1 MSGGFGNIPV
11 VDPFILLRSGEKLNT
26 PDLSKLSP
34 EEKKAKL
41 KEIAGQFEEVFIET
55 LLKTAREA
63 EKIIKK
69 DEDNYGLNLGFYR
82 EMQDYYLSQ
91 SIVAS
96 GGLGLQDLIV
106 EQLMDKLNLTQNSDN
121 PLKEKKQIIKNTK
134 DIKTDLNFHL
144 NFIPPVKGRISSP
157 FGWRIDP
164 FTGKKAYHKGI
175 DIKAPE
181 GTPVHSAEAG
191 KVVFAGEK
199 GGYGNLII
207 LEHKNGVKTYY
218 AHLKDIKVKIG
229 EEVDR
234 GMIIVDVGSTGRSTG
249 PHLHFEVRQGDRVYN
264 PLQKLSIFKFYENI
278 PNKRV
283 DNYDKRRIL

>member
-11 VDPFILLRSGEKLNT
+11 VDPFVLLRSSEKLNT

-41 KEIAGQFEEVFIET
+41 KKIAGQFEEVFIET

-69 DEDNYGLNLGFYR
+69 DEDNYGLNLGFYK

-91 SIVAS
+91 SIVAN

-106 EQLMDKLNLTQNSDN
+106 EQLMDKLNLTQNSNN
-121 PLKEKKQIIKNTK
+121 PLKEKKQILKHTR
-134 DIKTDLNFHL
+134 DMKTELNFHL
-144 NFIPPVKGRISSP
+144 HLTPPVKGNISSP

-164 FTGKKAYHKGI
+164 FTGKKGYHKGI

-181 GTPVHSAEAG
+181 GTPVHSAESG
-191 KVVFAGEK
+191 KVIFAGRK

-207 LEHKNGVKTYY
+207 LEHKNGFMTYY
-218 AHLKDIKVKIG
+218 AHLKDIKVKTG
-229 EEVDR
+229 EEVGK
-234 GMIIVDVGSTGRSTG
+234 GMIIGDVGSTGRSTG
-249 PHLHFEVRQGDRVYN
+249 PHLHFELRQGDKVYN
-264 PLQKLSIFKFYENI
+264 PLQESSIFKFYENI
-278 PNKRV
+278 PNKKV

>member
-69 DEDNYGLNLGFYR
+69 EEDNYGLNLGFYR

-121 PLKEKKQIIKNTK
+121 PLKEKKQILKNTK

-144 NFIPPVKGRISSP
+144 NFIPPVKGSISSP

-207 LEHKNGVKTYY
+207 LEHKNGFKTYY

-229 EEVDR
+229 EEVGK
-234 GMIIVDVGSTGRSTG
+234 GMVIGDVGSTGRSTG
-249 PHLHFEVRQGDRVYN
+249 PHLHFELRQEDRVYN